1 MTCQICSAPASF
13 VYITLDTGRL
23 VPMCGLCVSRT
34 VKTALDQCRAH
45 DPLVSTPNNERARL
59 N

>member
-34 VKTALDQCRAH
+34 VKTAIDQCRAH
-45 DPLVSTPNNERARL
+45 DPRIAVPTPPPARL